1 MSVKTF
7 IKPTEKPDQTI
18 SKILEMEHPS
28 LDYCETG
35 HPMIFIEKGNTCPFC
50 NELEIHEKFME
61 DWTFLNDQ
69 YIKLYKAA
77 EKTAPELLV

>member
-28 LDYCETG
+28 LTYCESG
-35 HPMIFIEKGNTCPFC
+35 HPMIFIRKANKCPFC
-50 NELEIHEKFME
+50 FELEMSQKFME
-61 DWTFLNDQ
+61 DWRFLNNE
-69 YIKLYKAA
+69 YEKLYKAV
-77 EKTAPELLV
+77 EKAAPELLV